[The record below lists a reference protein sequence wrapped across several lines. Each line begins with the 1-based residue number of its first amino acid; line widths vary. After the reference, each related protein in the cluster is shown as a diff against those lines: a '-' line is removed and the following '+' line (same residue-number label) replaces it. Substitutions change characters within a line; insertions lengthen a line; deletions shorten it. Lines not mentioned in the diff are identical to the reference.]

1 MRWDH
6 SFFQMLRYIQ
16 RGALQG
22 NLPFCTSRY
31 TIVKIQPPK
40 VKPGLDVFSLQTSS
54 FFSAHVL
61 GKDVFRE
68 DYKRRRL
75 EKPLVP
81 SNDPFAMP
89 KALMKSV
96 AYGLALATV
105 VGVIMG
111 CNNSKFRAKLRTTF
125 PYAALWVDLIK
136 GEEDVEEEQKIG
148 SSQSEDDSSPFQ
160 TALRAGM
167 LEVKKE

>member
-1 MRWDH
+1 M
-6 SFFQMLRYIQ
+6 Q
-16 RGALQG
+16 RGRLQG
-22 NLPFCTSRY
+22 SLQCCTSGH
-31 TIVKIQPPK
+31 TIAKIQSPK
-40 VKPGLDVFSLQTSS
+40 FKPSLDVFPMQTSS
-54 FFSAHVL
+54 FSSAQVL

-81 SNDPFAMP
+81 SDDPFAMP

-96 AYGLALATV
+96 ACGLGLATV

-111 CNNSKFRAKLRTTF
+111 CYDSKFRAKLRTTF

-136 GEEDVEEEQKIG
+136 GGEEDVEEEQKSG
-148 SSQSEDDSSPFQ
+148 SSKTDEDSPFQ
-160 TALRAGM
+160 TDLRAGM
-167 LEVKKE
+167 LEVKKG